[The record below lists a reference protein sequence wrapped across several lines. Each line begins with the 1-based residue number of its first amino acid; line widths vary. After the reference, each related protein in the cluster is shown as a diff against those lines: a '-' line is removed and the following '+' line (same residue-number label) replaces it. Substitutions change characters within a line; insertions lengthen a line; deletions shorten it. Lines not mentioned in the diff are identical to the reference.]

1 MTTAGIPAAVLQF
14 VLKRIES
21 VAELETLLIMSA
33 DEARA
38 WSVED
43 IATRIYVAAPS
54 AAAILHALQQRRL
67 IQNSDDG
74 IRFRFSPASDEE
86 RQAVLQTANAGDAGQ
101 IEQRTKARLA
111 SARKDLGDIKYAD
124 LSAEAKAQYDR
135 AFGLI
140 RQADNA
146 LRVKNYPFAE
156 ELAGKAATLAS
167 QLRKFNDPISF

>member
-21 VAELETLLIMSA
+21 VAELETILIMSA

-67 IQNSDDG
+67 IQSSDDG

-86 RQAVLQTANAGDAGQ
+86 RQAVLQTANAY
-101 IEQRTKARLA
+101 RTHLIPIATLIHRKASVPVQEFA
-111 SARKDLGDIKYAD
+111 
-124 LSAEAKAQYDR
+124 R
-135 AFGLI
+135 AFSLKK
-140 RQADNA
+140 D
-146 LRVKNYPFAE
+146 E
-156 ELAGKAATLAS
+156 
-167 QLRKFNDPISF
+167 

>member
-33 DEARA
+33 DETRA

-67 IQNSDDG
+67 IQSSDDG

-86 RQAVLQTANAGDAGQ
+86 RQTVLQTANAY
-101 IEQRTKARLA
+101 RTHLIPIATLIHRKASVPVQEFA
-111 SARKDLGDIKYAD
+111 
-124 LSAEAKAQYDR
+124 R
-135 AFGLI
+135 AFSLKK
-140 RQADNA
+140 D
-146 LRVKNYPFAE
+146 E
-156 ELAGKAATLAS
+156 
-167 QLRKFNDPISF
+167 